1 MLKKTI
7 TYKDFN
13 GTTRTEDFYF
23 NLTKSELVK
32 LQHSEAAGFT
42 ETVEGIV
49 AENDSKRIM
58 ELFEDLIRMSYGERS
73 EDGRNFLKSK
83 EISDK
88 FIGSAAYDELFIEL
102 LTKEGA
108 NVEFVTG
115 IVPDKEELEAVRKK
129 FEARENGSTAQTLQ
143 TAVVPQVSSQNLDV
157 SKMSVDDLMRL
168 AEERRNQS

>member
-58 ELFEDLIRMSYGERS
+58 ELLWGESKADDGYLAGLGGRGPKIWQRS
-73 EDGRNFLKSK
+73 
-83 EISDK
+83 
-88 FIGSAAYDELFIEL
+88 
-102 LTKEGA
+102 
-108 NVEFVTG
+108 
-115 IVPDKEELEAVRKK
+115 
-129 FEARENGSTAQTLQ
+129 
-143 TAVVPQVSSQNLDV
+143 
-157 SKMSVDDLMRL
+157 
-168 AEERRNQS
+168 